1 MKAPVITLA
10 KDFHHDTS
18 VVRLRFEKDYGL
30 ISKVKTLIRA
40 AWSQSRGFW
49 YIANDCISE
58 VFATHYLEQCN
69 DLRYIQEWLGHES
82 SKTTEIYTHTAN
94 TALAKIKRPFDGFFE
109 ANVSDTNMLQK

>member
-10 KDFHHDTS
+10 NDFHHNSS

-30 ISKVKTLIRA
+30 ISKVKTPKGA

-49 YIANDCISE
+49 YIANDCFNE
-58 VFATHYLEQCN
+58 VFATHYLEQGN

-82 SKTTEIYTHTAN
+82 SKTTEIYTHVTEDSF
-94 TALAKIKRPFDGFFE
+94 KRFKNPLD
-109 ANVSDTNMLQK
+109 DII